1 MTADPGPA
9 SGGPRDRTEEPHLH
23 ISLTVGSTAHRATLR
38 DTPAGRDFAALLPLS
53 LTLRDFAG
61 TEKISDLPSRLST
74 AEAPAGA
81 AADVGDIA
89 FYAPWGNVA
98 IFYRPSEYAQGLIV
112 FGHLETGIDHLGT
125 ATGDVPVTIAVAP

>member
-1 MTADPGPA
+1 VTADPGPA
-9 SGGPRDRTEEPHLH
+9 SGSQRNQSESGDLH
-23 ISLTVGSTAHRATLR
+23 ISLTVGSTAHCATLR

-81 AADVGDIA
+81 AADGGDIA
-89 FYAPWGNVA
+89 FYAPWGNLA
-98 IFYRPSEYAQGLIV
+98 IFYRPSGYAQGLIV
-112 FGHLETGIDHLGT
+112 FGRLETGIDHLAA
-125 ATGDVPVTIAVAP
+125 ATGDVTVTIAVAS

>member
-1 MTADPGPA
+1 VTADPGPA
-9 SGGPRDRTEEPHLH
+9 PGGQRNQPESGDLH

-81 AADVGDIA
+81 AADGGDIA
-89 FYAPWGNVA
+89 FYAPWGNLA
-98 IFYRPSEYAQGLIV
+98 IFYRPSGYAQGLIV
-112 FGHLETGIDHLGT
+112 FGRLETGMDHLAA
-125 ATGDVPVTIAVAP
+125 ATGDVPVTIAVAS

>member
-1 MTADPGPA
+1 VTADPGPTP
-9 SGGPRDRTEEPHLH
+9 SGQRSFAEERHLH

-38 DTPAGRDFAALLPLS
+38 DTPAGRDFTALLPLS

-89 FYAPWGNVA
+89 YYAPWGNLA
-98 IFYRPSEYAQGLIV
+98 IFYRPSGYAQGLIV
-112 FGHLETGIDHLGT
+112 FGHLETGLDHLAA